1 MREGIEEW
9 ERDRFSPFAALAAES
24 KGRKRPE
31 EPDPIRTCYQRD
43 RDRILHSKSFR
54 RLKHKTQVFIAP
66 AGDHFRTRLTHT
78 LEVSQIAR
86 TISRALRLNEDL
98 TEAIALGHDVGHPPF
113 GHTGEQALDE
123 CLEQVWSLGFGIGS
137 LESSGS
143 GGRSSETPHP
153 NAQRPEPNAPT
164 SFRHHEQSLRVLDT
178 LENLNLTHEVL
189 EGIGGH
195 SKGRNDLSAYD
206 GEPVSTLEAAVV
218 RVSDRIAYLSHDI
231 DDAIR
236 AGVIEGLPD
245 RFEWLGQSQSR
256 RIKTMVYDV
265 VEHSLDQPA
274 IKMSARLLES
284 MNDLKEWMFEHVYLA
299 PDRVRTEAA
308 EAKRVVRALFSYYV
322 VPGNLP
328 SGYEGVQGTVD
339 YISGMT
345 DRFAITAAQSLGR

>member
-1 MREGIEEW
+1 M
-9 ERDRFSPFAALAAES
+9 S

-31 EPDPIRTCYQRD
+31 ESDPIRTCYMRD

-123 CLEQVWSLGFGIGS
+123 CLKGLTAEGHG
-137 LESSGS
+137 
-143 GGRSSETPHP
+143 
-153 NAQRPEPNAPT
+153 EPSPS
-164 SFRHHEQSLRVLDT
+164 SFRHYDQSLRVLDVI
-178 LENLNLTHEVL
+178 ENLNLTVEVL
-189 EGIGGH
+189 DGIGGH
-195 SKGRNDLSAYD
+195 SKGQNDLSAYD
-206 GEPVSTLEAAVV
+206 GEAISTLEAAVV

-236 AGVIEGLPD
+236 GGVIAGLPSQ
-245 RFEWLGQSQSR
+245 FHWLGTTQSA

-265 VEHSLDQPA
+265 VEHSLEQPA
-274 IKMSARLLES
+274 IRMSDRLMGS
-284 MNDLKEWMFEHVYLA
+284 MNELKDWMFEHVYLA
-299 PDRVRTEAA
+299 PDRVRTEADQ
-308 EAKRVVRALFSYYV
+308 AKRVIVRLFEFYTQA
-322 VPGNLP
+322 GNLP
-328 SGYEGVQGTVD
+328 AGYSGVQGAVD

-345 DRFAITAAQSLGR
+345 DRFAIEAAREISESGLRNSE